1 MIKIIKR
8 IFGLAGKY
16 KKKLYWAFLFG
27 FLENI
32 CANIPVIVILL
43 TLNDITT
50 GQFFMSNMMNRLWV
64 MVGALLLQYLFNLIV
79 SHFQSGT
86 GFKIIGQQRFKIG
99 EQLRRVPMGYFSDKN
114 VGNISAVVTSDLTF
128 IELYSMQFISKIV
141 NAIAGAIIIAVFVC
155 FIDIQMALITLTA
168 YPLAYLVYIK
178 IQSLF
183 KVFGGIRQE
192 AQVDLISGVLEY
204 VHGLSVIKAFNMKG
218 KGFKKFADSV
228 KRFETS
234 ALEFEMI
241 AVPWLTLYNLCFQM
255 GAALILYFG
264 PYLYFAGELTSGKF
278 FMFMVIAFR
287 MYLPIEIIG
296 VLAGIIRL
304 MGACLDRIDEIKNI
318 PLLDE
323 KDVDKP
329 PNGYD
334 IEFKNVSFAYE
345 QKDTIKNLSFN
356 VKEKT
361 ITALVGP
368 SGSGKTTITNL
379 ISRFWDVQKGEIN
392 LGGTNL
398 KDMKCDSIVS
408 HISIVFQNVY
418 LFNDTILNNI
428 KFGKPQATMEEVIK
442 AAKKAEC
449 HEFIKKFDNGYETMI
464 GEGGSTLSGGEKQ
477 RLSIARAILK
487 DAPIIILDEAS
498 ASIDPENEK
507 KIQQAINSLVKNKT
521 LIVIA
526 HRLSTIRN
534 ADQILVLADGKLQ
547 ERGTHD
553 ELLKNHG
560 LYADFWQ
567 RRQKTRDWRLSN
579 KNLVAAPS

>member
-1 MIKIIKR
+1 MIKIIQR
-8 IFGLAGKY
+8 ILGLAGEHKN
-16 KKKLYWAFLFG
+16 KLYLAFFFS
-27 FLENI
+27 FLENV
-32 CANIPVIVILL
+32 CANVPVIVILF

-50 GQFFMSNMMNRLWV
+50 GQFTMANMMNMLWI
-64 MVGALLLQYLFNLIV
+64 MVGALLLQYLFNLVV

-86 GFKIIGQQRFKIG
+86 GFKIIGEQRFKIG
-99 EQLRRVPMGYFSDKN
+99 EQLRRAPMGYFSDKN
-114 VGNISAVVTSDLTF
+114 VGNISAVVTSDLSF
-128 IELYSMQFISKIV
+128 VELYSMQFISKIV
-141 NAIAGAIIIAVFVC
+141 NAVAGGIIIAVFVF
-155 FIDIQMALITLTA
+155 FIDVQMALITLTA

-183 KVFGGIRQE
+183 KRFGQIRQE
-192 AQVDLISGVLEY
+192 AQVDLISSVLEY
-204 VHGLSVIKAFNMKG
+204 VHGISVIKAFNMKG

-241 AVPWLTLYNLCFQM
+241 AVPWLTAYHLCFQI

-264 PYLYFAGELTSGKF
+264 PYFYFAGELVSGKF

-296 VLAGIIRL
+296 MSTGIIRL
-304 MGACLDRIDEIKNI
+304 MGACLDRIDEIKSI

-329 PNGYD
+329 INGYD

-345 QKDTIKNLSFN
+345 QRDTIKNLSFK
-356 VKEKT
+356 VKERT

-379 ISRFWDVQKGEIN
+379 ISRFWDVQKGEIS
-392 LGGTNL
+392 LGGTNI
-398 KDMKCDSIVS
+398 KDMKCDSIMS

-428 KFGKPQATMEEVIK
+428 KFGNPLATMEEVIN
-442 AAKKAEC
+442 AAKKARC
-449 HEFIKKFDNGYETMI
+449 HGFIEKLDNGYETMI

-487 DAPIIILDEAS
+487 DAPIIILDEAT

-534 ADQILVLADGKLQ
+534 ADQILVLADGSLH

-553 ELLKNHG
+553 ELLEKQG

-579 KNLVAAPS
+579 RERATASS